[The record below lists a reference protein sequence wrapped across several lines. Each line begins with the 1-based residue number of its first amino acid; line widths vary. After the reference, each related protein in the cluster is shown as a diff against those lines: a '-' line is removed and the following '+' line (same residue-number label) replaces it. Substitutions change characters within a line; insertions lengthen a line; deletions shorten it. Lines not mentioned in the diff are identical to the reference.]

1 MPHGV
6 CYIQVA
12 SFGNISE
19 AGRQFGLG
27 PRIVLGL
34 GTPPPLVNALS
45 SLRPF
50 CFMHTISPN
59 NSPDNLGILLY

>member
-50 CFMHTISPN
+50 FLFYAHNFSKQFT
-59 NSPDNLGILLY
+59 